1 LSFPKNALSGASL
14 ALVAI
19 LFAPLAAR
27 AADKTVLRPMFDL
40 EQGWD
45 SNIYN
50 DSGGDEASL
59 VTRFSPGLW
68 IENSGELGFARL
80 GVSLTGRSVWEE
92 SNLSGID
99 SGARGDFERKLTPR
113 LSLFGNG
120 YVDYYSGYEEISEG
134 AGTGSPG
141 EVLLSEQPSWAR
153 NQLGTGLRYLLTPR
167 TSFRLSGSAG
177 RVNYEHVDPGELN
190 EDNQLIYS
198 STGDYR
204 DRNLWSLRAGLDHQL
219 SARDKLS
226 LSVDGD
232 DSAYQDVGFGTND
245 SQIWKAE
252 LSWDRNWSPVWSTE
266 LSLGASTTDARRDD
280 VPQFGG
286 IGYIA
291 VCVIF
296 GIPFPCPQQSQVAL
310 DQTSFSGSSSGVVG
324 SFAITRTFERSLIR
338 LGYSRDTQSTGG
350 SGRTNFDI
358 DSFTLSLT
366 HRLAERVK
374 LSISGNYAL
383 QTSVS
388 DELPAYS
395 ATVIPSLTEPTRFE
409 CRAGG
414 SAQIVGT
421 VPHPQDPLDLIPV
434 YQCFGGSSEEDRTY
448 TILTARLDWQMR
460 KQLNAFVVGR
470 YYHSTKD
477 QSLGSGE
484 EIETEDFDKITLGVG
499 LRCAWDVG
507 L

>member
-1 LSFPKNALSGASL
+1 MFPKNALSGASL
-14 ALVAI
+14 ALIAI
-19 LFAPLAAR
+19 LCAPLAAR
-27 AADKTVLRPMFDL
+27 AADKTVLRPTFDL

-50 DSGGDEASL
+50 DSGGDETSL

-80 GVSLTGRSVWEE
+80 GASLVGRSVWEE

-99 SGARGDFERKLTPR
+99 SGARGEFERKLTPR
-113 LSLFGNG
+113 LSIFGNG
-120 YVDYYSGYEEISEG
+120 YVDHYAGYEEISEG

-141 EVLLSEQPSWAR
+141 EVLLSEQPAWTR
-153 NQLGTGLRYLLTPR
+153 DQLGTGFRYLLTPR

-177 RVNYEHVDPGELN
+177 RVNYEHVDLGELN

-198 STGDYR
+198 STGEYR
-204 DRNLWSLRAGLDHQL
+204 DRSLWNLLAGLDHQL
-219 SARDKLS
+219 SARDRLS
-226 LSVDGD
+226 LTVEGD
-232 DSAYQDVGFGTND
+232 DSEYQDVGFGSND

-252 LSWDRNWSPVWSTE
+252 LGWDRNWSPVWSTE
-266 LSLGASTTDARRDD
+266 LSLGASTTDSRQLD

-286 IGYIA
+286 IGYMGI
-291 VCVIF
+291 CVIF
-296 GIPFPCPQQSQVAL
+296 GIPFPCPQQSRIPL
-310 DQTSFSGSSSGVVG
+310 DQENFSASSTGVVG

-338 LGYSRDTQSTGG
+338 LGYSHDTESTGG

-374 LSISGNYAL
+374 LSISGNYSL
-383 QTSVS
+383 QDSVS
-388 DELPAYS
+388 DELPSYA
-395 ATVIPSLTEPTRFE
+395 ATVIPSLTEPTRFD
-409 CRAGG
+409 CAYGG
-414 SAQIVGT
+414 SATAVGEI
-421 VPHPQDPLDLIPV
+421 PNPQDPLSMIPV
-434 YQCFGGSSEEDRTY
+434 YQCIGGSSQEDRTY
-448 TILTARLDWQMR
+448 TILTARIDWQMR
-460 KQLNAFVVGR
+460 KQLNAFLVGR

-477 QSLGSGE
+477 QHLGSGE
-484 EIETEDFDKITLGVG
+484 DIETEDFDKITVGIG
-499 LRCAWDVG
+499 LRYAWDVG

>member
-1 LSFPKNALSGASL
+1 MSFQKNALSGASL
-14 ALVAI
+14 ALVAV

-50 DSGGDEASL
+50 DSGGNEASL

-68 IENSGELGFARL
+68 IENSGELGTARL
-80 GVSLTGRSVWEE
+80 GASLTGRSVWEE
-92 SNLSGID
+92 SDLSGVD
-99 SGARGDFERKLTPR
+99 GGVRGDFERKLTPR

-120 YVDYYSGYEEISEG
+120 YADYYSGYEEISEG
-134 AGTGSPG
+134 AGAGSPG

-190 EDNQLIYS
+190 EDDQLIYS
-198 STGDYR
+198 STGEYR

-232 DSAYQDVGFGTND
+232 DSAYQDIGFGSND

-252 LSWDRNWSPVWSTE
+252 LGWDRNWSPVWSTE
-266 LSLGASTTDARRDD
+266 LSLGASTTDSRQLD

-286 IGYIA
+286 IG
-291 VCVIF
+291 CVIF
-296 GIPFPCPQQSQVAL
+296 GIPFQCPPQVARVAL
-310 DQTSFSGSSSGVVG
+310 DDEDFSARSTGLVG

-383 QTSVS
+383 QNSVS
-388 DELPAYS
+388 DELPSYA
-395 ATVIPSLTEPTRFE
+395 ATVIPSLNEPTRFE
-409 CRAGG
+409 CAYGG
-414 SAQIVGT
+414 SATAVGEA
-421 VPHPQDPLDLIPV
+421 PNPFDPLEMTPV

-460 KQLNAFVVGR
+460 KHLNAFVVGR

-477 QSLGSGE
+477 QSLGSGVD
-484 EIETEDFDKITLGVG
+484 IETEDFDKITLGVG
-499 LRCAWDVG
+499 LRYSWDVG